1 MTLLV
6 VGAGDLGLRVAGL
19 VAAQGLPVVALKR
32 RPVALPP
39 GIDGLWADA
48 AELPALRPTR
58 RFKAVLF
65 CLTPDRR
72 DPEAYRQT
80 YVDRLRAVLD
90 ATDRPGP
97 PPRLLFAGSTA
108 VYAAEDGCPVDE
120 DTPTD
125 PSTDAALPFNGR
137 ILREAER
144 LLHGRPEACALR
156 IGGIYGPG
164 RDMLL
169 RRLSTSGAT
178 VQREPP
184 LWTNRM
190 HIDDVA
196 RAVLH
201 LLALPHLPTIVNLVD
216 DQPTPQADVL
226 DGLADL
232 RGLPRLPAAPPD
244 VLASQGKRVSNARL
258 KASGFHCQYP
268 SWREGYAAMLGGR
281 DTAP

>member
-1 MTLLV
+1 MTLLI
-6 VGAGDLGLRVAGL
+6 VGAGDLGLRVATL
-19 VAAQGLPVVALKR
+19 AAHAGGSVIAVKR
-32 RPVALPP
+32 TPVALPA
-39 GIDGLWADA
+39 GVQGVWTDVARLNFDT
-48 AELPALRPTR
+48 LPAID
-58 RFKAVLF
+58 AVLY

-108 VYAAEDGCPVDE
+108 VYAAEDGRPVDE

-125 PSTDAALPFNGR
+125 PSSNAALPFNGQ

-144 LLHGRPEACALR
+144 LLAGRSRACALR

-169 RRLSTSGAT
+169 RRLDTPGAT

-201 LLALPHLPTIVNLVD
+201 LLALPQLPTIINLVD
-216 DQPTPQADVL
+216 DQPTPQAEVL

-232 RGLPRLPAAPPD
+232 RSLPRLPAASPD
-244 VLASQGKRVSNARL
+244 VSASRGKRVLNARL
-258 KASGFHCQYP
+258 RASGFHCRYP
-268 SWREGYAAMLGGR
+268 SWREGYAAMLPGR
-281 DTAP
+281 GTAP